1 MYTYTTVVINSNGK
15 VVREVVDHSGNAAMD
30 TLKWLRKEYPASKG
44 YTVKEV

>member
-15 VVREVVDHSGNAAMD
+15 VVRKVVDHSGNEAMD

-44 YTVKEV
+44 YTVKEI